1 MPDIRRICRHL
12 AKTLDPNEQGGI
24 AIQKASVKDKIITF
38 ESSLLQVFG
47 CGSIKMLPLKSKSG
61 AKEQHPQLYIFAVKE
76 IQASE

>member
-1 MPDIRRICRHL
+1 VPDIRRICRHL

-47 CGSIKMLPLKSKSG
+47 CGSIKMLPLKSKKWGQRATSS
-61 AKEQHPQLYIFAVKE
+61 AVHLCCKRNT
-76 IQASE
+76 SK